1 MKKLYTFKLFK
12 ESINIDNDFI
22 ENYNK
27 HKQFKDYY
35 QKDVGFY
42 IYNDIKRLLDK
53 YRIKYITDGYDVE
66 TGSTSFILNF
76 KNIKIDIGIYG
87 GHRDISVYITLD
99 MGKNTL
105 YKTTKVESIKQLED
119 KLLNLVKSDVTRAL
133 FKMNE
138 NLTEESISKDP
149 NTTPEEKENLRIK
162 MNIEYYNQYKS
173 KKMMFDKMF
182 DDIEEEID
190 VTTLNKLIGD
200 NPFIKQ
206 YTQLLYKKRN
216 LLIAEEQINKKK
228 EKIKELNDEIGELNL
243 NKNRPSDTTTP
254 DTLNSNINEDIS
266 NNEDKLSISDQITL
280 KYKEIS
286 ELNKEITEI
295 QRKLSQSNIKEILN
309 KWNTQMSKTIRD
321 LKMGKPLLISNL
333 SHFK

>member
-27 HKQFKDYY
+27 HKQ
-35 QKDVGFY
+35 
-42 IYNDIKRLLDK
+42 
-53 YRIKYITDGYDVE
+53 
-66 TGSTSFILNF
+66 
-76 KNIKIDIGIYG
+76 
-87 GHRDISVYITLD
+87 
-99 MGKNTL
+99 
-105 YKTTKVESIKQLED
+105 LED
-119 KLLNLVKSDVTRAL
+119 KLHSLIKSDVTRAL

-182 DDIEEEID
+182 DDIEGEID

-216 LLIAEEQINKKK
+216 VLIAEEQINKKK

-243 NKNRPSDTTTP
+243 NKNRTSDTTTP
-254 DTLNSNINEDIS
+254 DTPNSNINEDIS
-266 NNEDKLSISDQITL
+266 NNEDEDKLSVSDQITL

>member
-12 ESINIDNDFI
+12 ESINIDN
-22 ENYNK
+22 
-27 HKQFKDYY
+27 
-35 QKDVGFY
+35 
-42 IYNDIKRLLDK
+42 
-53 YRIKYITDGYDVE
+53 
-66 TGSTSFILNF
+66 
-76 KNIKIDIGIYG
+76 
-87 GHRDISVYITLD
+87 
-99 MGKNTL
+99 
-105 YKTTKVESIKQLED
+105 
-119 KLLNLVKSDVTRAL
+119 DVTRAL

-216 LLIAEEQINKKK
+216 VLIAEEQINKKK
-228 EKIKELNDEIGELNL
+228 EKIEELNDEIGELNL

-254 DTLNSNINEDIS
+254 DTTTPDTLNSNINEDIS
-266 NNEDKLSISDQITL
+266 NNEDEDKLSVSDQITL

-286 ELNKEITEI
+286 ELNKEIKEI